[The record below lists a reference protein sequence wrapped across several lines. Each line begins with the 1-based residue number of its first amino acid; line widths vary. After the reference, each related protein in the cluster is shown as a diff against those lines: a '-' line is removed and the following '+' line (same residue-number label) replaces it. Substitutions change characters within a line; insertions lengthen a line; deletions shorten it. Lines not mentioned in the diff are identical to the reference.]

1 MAHNKEKSDLNNVR
15 VEEQITISRPS
26 FGERVTRLTRQ
37 SMKKI
42 KGTIQHQVPI
52 AWDET
57 KSWSKSFRG
66 KLITMFFI
74 AALVGPFLINEDL
87 WFYTFIT
94 TMIYAIFAASWDLLA
109 GVTGQVSFGHAA
121 FFGLGGYAFAIFNKW
136 LGLNWFLSIFIG
148 GMVAVFFGLIIAIP
162 TLRLKGPY
170 LALGTLAFNLLIFQ
184 LFKME
189 SLKVIFPF
197 FGIDGIRD
205 IYSPPFLPSPPTPIN
220 YGLEF
225 FIVFI
230 FMITCIVAILAIFN
244 SNLGT
249 IFKAIRD
256 DEISTEALG
265 INVVKYKLIAFMIS
279 AFFAGIAGSLYTLHT
294 TRIDPM
300 VFAGLVSFIPVI
312 MVILGG
318 IATISGS
325 VFGAYFFIL
334 VGALLKDFF
343 RTILPV
349 EIQMIFANLSVLIF
363 AIILLIVVR
372 FSERGLMEPVIKNT
386 KIFWDNLIGK

>member
-1 MAHNKEKSDLNNVR
+1 MAHNKEKSDLNNDL
-15 VEEQITISRPS
+15 VEEQIKISRPS
-26 FGERVTRLTRQ
+26 IGERVSRITRQ
-37 SMKKI
+37 SMKNI
-42 KGTIQHQVPI
+42 KGSVQHQIPM
-52 AWDET
+52 AWDDA

-66 KLITMFFI
+66 KLITVFFI
-74 AALVGPFLINEDL
+74 SALVVPFFINEDL
-87 WFYTFIT
+87 WFYTFVT

-136 LGLNWFLSIFIG
+136 LGLNWFLSIIIG
-148 GMVAVFFGLIIAIP
+148 GIIAVIFGMIIAVP
-162 TLRLKGPY
+162 SLRLKGPY

-205 IYSPPFLPSPPTPIN
+205 IYSPPFITPLFLD

-230 FMITCIVAILAIFN
+230 FMVVCIVSILAIFN

-265 INVVKYKLIAFMIS
+265 INVNKYKLIAFMIS
-279 AFFAGIAGSLYTLHT
+279 SFFAGIAGSLYTLHT

-300 VFAGLVSFIPVI
+300 VFAGMVSFMPVI

-334 VGALLKDFF
+334 ISALLKDFF
-343 RTILPV
+343 RGVLPLD
-349 EIQMIFANLSVLIF
+349 IQMIFSSLSVLIF
-363 AIILLIVVR
+363 AIVLLIVVR

>member
-1 MAHNKEKSDLNNVR
+1 MAHNKEKSDLHNDL
-15 VEEQITISRPS
+15 VEDQITISRPS
-26 FGERVTRLTRQ
+26 FGERVTRFTRR
-37 SMKKI
+37 SMKNI
-42 KGTIQHQVPI
+42 KGTVKHQVPLTWND
-52 AWDET
+52 A
-57 KSWSKSFRG
+57 KSWVKSFRG
-66 KLITMFFI
+66 KIIILFFI
-74 AALVGPFLINEDL
+74 VALAGPLYLNENL
-87 WFYTFIT
+87 WYYTFVT

-121 FFGLGGYAFAIFNKW
+121 FFGIGGYAFAIFNKW
-136 LGLNWFLSIFIG
+136 LGLSWFLSIFIG
-148 GMVAVFFGLIIAIP
+148 GIIAVVFGLIIAVP
-162 TLRLKGPY
+162 SLRLKGPY
-170 LALGTLAFNLLIFQ
+170 LALGTLAFNLLILQ

-189 SLKVIFPF
+189 SLKVTFPF

-205 IYSPPFLPSPPTPIN
+205 VYSYPFITPLFLD
-220 YGLEF
+220 YRLEF

-230 FMITCIVAILAIFN
+230 FMVICIISLLAIYN

-265 INVVKYKLIAFMIS
+265 INVKKYKLFAFMIS
-279 AFFAGIAGSLYTLHT
+279 SFFAGIAGSLYTLHT

-300 VFAGLVSFIPVI
+300 VFAGIVSFMPVI

-334 VGALLKDFF
+334 ISALLKDFF
-343 RTILPV
+343 RDVLPLNIL
-349 EIQMIFANLSVLIF
+349 MILSDLSVLIF
-363 AIILLIVVR
+363 AIVLLIVVR
-372 FSERGLMEPVIKNT
+372 FSERGLMEPVLKNT
-386 KIFWDNLIGK
+386 EIFWDNLLGK